1 MERRR
6 ITPSQLRS
14 DVYRILDDVLRT
26 GRPCEVV
33 RKGKKVL
40 LMPESEDIWERM
52 AALGPRKILA
62 CSFDELVETSWD
74 YHPEA
79 GLTEVKGR
87 SR

>member
-14 DVYRILDDVLRT
+14 DVYRILDEVLET
-26 GRPCEVV
+26 GRPYEVI
-33 RKGKKVL
+33 RKGKKVI
-40 LMPESEDIWERM
+40 LMPESEDMWGRM
-52 AALGPRKILA
+52 AALGRRKIMA

-79 GLTEVKGR
+79 GLTEVRKKPE
-87 SR
+87 